1 MHNCAFMSDQ
11 LQIEPD
17 ITERTTG
24 PSIKTAKPTSF
35 QPGCGYFCAH
45 LAQRD
50 PRDHSTLKPPQGL
63 AQWFNCV

>member
-24 PSIKTAKPTSF
+24 PSIKTAKPISF
-35 QPGCGYFCAH
+35 QPRLRVLLRAFGAAVTHGITPH
-45 LAQRD
+45 
-50 PRDHSTLKPPQGL
+50 
-63 AQWFNCV
+63 

>member
-45 LAQRD
+45 LAQ
-50 PRDHSTLKPPQGL
+50 P
-63 AQWFNCV
+63 

>member
-1 MHNCAFMSDQ
+1 VHCRTQHQDGKADQ
-11 LQIEPD
+11 L
-17 ITERTTG
+17 
-24 PSIKTAKPTSF
+24 PSPVA
-35 QPGCGYFCAH
+35 GYFCAH